1 MQGTFSQ
8 VGLSDVLQLC
18 ILAKKS
24 GLLKLSKGK
33 ENVEIYFVKGEVTHA
48 ISPLGEGA
56 KAFFYP
62 LSWTEGNFILL
73 KDAPLPAKT
82 VDKSTGD
89 LLAELLTVSQELEQI
104 QGVVSSENSVFRI
117 AEGDGRRAGPITI
130 SPEQWRVLSRINGS
144 RSVRAIAETVRLPYF
159 DTAKIIYG
167 LHAEGLIES
176 VAGAVKPAV
185 AATDGPAKTVSD
197 PVPQGFFDRMV
208 HGLAEVSGPIASV
221 VVRDQIAA
229 LGATA
234 EAFPKSRVVEL
245 VECVSQVIPDKRL
258 KARFQQRMSDEI
270 RALKTPPNNNNFT
283 L

>member
-1 MQGTFSQ
+1 MQGTFPQ
-8 VGLSDVLQLC
+8 VSLTDVLQLC

-24 GLLKLSKGK
+24 GLLKLSKGR
-33 ENVEIYFVKGEVTHA
+33 ESVEIYFVKGEVTHA
-48 ISPLGEGA
+48 ISPLGEGV

-73 KDAPLPAKT
+73 KDAPVPPKT
-82 VDKSTGD
+82 VAKST
-89 LLAELLTVSQELEQI
+89 AELLSELLGISQELEQI
-104 QGVVSSENSVFRI
+104 QGVVPTENSVFRI
-117 AEGDGRRAGPITI
+117 AEGEDRRSAAITL

-144 RSVRAIAETVRLPYF
+144 RGVRTIAETVRLPYF

-167 LHAEGLIES
+167 LHAEGLVEL
-176 VAGAVKPAV
+176 APGGAARPAAV
-185 AATDGPAKTVSD
+185 SDATSKAVPD

-245 VECVSQVIPDKRL
+245 VESISQVIPDKRL

-270 RALKTPPNNNNFT
+270 RALKTPPNNNSFT